1 MTETEVKR
9 IIQNQRTFFLTGQT
23 LSIDYRKK
31 ALSTIREMIS
41 NHLEE
46 IYGALKKDI
55 YKSDYETYMC
65 EVGIVLNELSYMQ
78 KHLKSLAKP
87 KRIHTELGNMI
98 AKSYVQPSPY
108 GVCLIMSPWNYPI
121 LLTLDPLVDAIAAGN
136 TAIIKPSAY
145 SPETSALLCRLISQY
160 FSPEYITTVTG
171 GRSENAAL
179 IKQKFD
185 YIFFTGSVAVGK
197 EIMKNAAEYLTPVT
211 LELGGKSPCIID
223 KSADIKMAAKRVVF
237 GKFLNSGQTCVA
249 PDYVLCHSSV
259 KEEFIKELKLQ
270 TEKQY
275 SSNPLENP
283 DYGKII
289 NEKHFERV
297 CNLMDKNK
305 IVYGGKTNAKTLQIE
320 PTILDNVNFD
330 DPIMNEEIFGPLLP
344 ILTFDDID
352 NVINCIN
359 SKPCPLA
366 LYVFAND
373 KKVARK
379 VITRCSFGG
388 GCVNDTIMH
397 ITSSQMGFG
406 GMGES
411 GMGSYHG
418 KTGFNTFSHNKSVID
433 KNTHFD
439 LKVRYQPYNK
449 KGLKLIKFCFK

>member
-320 PTILDNVNFD
+320 PTILDNVTFD

-359 SKPCPLA
+359 SNPCPLA

-439 LKVRYQPYNK
+439 LKVRYQPYNR